1 MIGTPSTDA
10 CCDAPSRTVHVIT
23 HGCQMNVHDS
33 RRIVQVLARL
43 GYRETPDPA
52 GADLILINTCSVR
65 ARPENKVLG
74 TLARLRPL
82 KESRPGMKIAV
93 CGCVAQ
99 QHGRELLD
107 RVPWLDLV
115 FGPDRIPD
123 LPGMIRDLDEGSR
136 VAVTGQDD
144 PEDYRFLPVDPS
156 SEPGPTAFVTV
167 TKGCNRFCSYCIV
180 PFVRGREASK
190 PPDMLVREIRG
201 LVSAGVREVT
211 LLGQNVNAWG
221 RGLPGEPR
229 FADLLET
236 VAAIPGL
243 RRIRFVTSHPADAE
257 DRLLDLFGSL
267 PNLAPYLHLPVQAGS
282 DAVLQRMHRGY
293 TAAHYLGRLERV
305 RRACPDIALSTD
317 VIVGFPGETREDFQ
331 ATLALVRE
339 ARFDGMFSFAYS
351 PRPGTAAARWPDDVP
366 AGEKAARL
374 AELQAL
380 QDGITASRMERYRG
394 RELDVLVEG
403 PSRDATRSREGAG
416 DRRGEVQGRSG
427 TNVPVH
433 FRSDLPPERARG
445 RMARVLV
452 DEILAH
458 SLRGTLARWEES

>member
-1 MIGTPSTDA
+1 MIGTSPTDPPSEV
-10 CCDAPSRTVHVIT
+10 PSRTVHVIT

-33 RRIVQVLARL
+33 RRIVQVLAGL

-52 GADLILINTCSVR
+52 GADLVLINTCSVR

-82 KESRPGMKIAV
+82 KEFRPGMRLAV

-99 QHGRELLD
+99 QHGQDLLD
-107 RVPWLDLV
+107 RVPWLDLI

-123 LPGMIRDLDEGSR
+123 LPRMIRELDEGGR
-136 VAVTGQDD
+136 VAATGMDD
-144 PEDYRFLPVDPS
+144 PEDYRFLEVDPS

-190 PPDMLVREIRG
+190 PLDLLVREVRG
-201 LVSAGVREVT
+201 LVAAGVREVT

-221 RGLPGEPR
+221 RGLPGDPR

-236 VAAIPGL
+236 VSAIPGL
-243 RRIRFVTSHPADAE
+243 RRLRFVTSHPADAE
-257 DRLLDLFGSL
+257 DRMLDLFGRL

-293 TAAHYLGRLERV
+293 TVAHYLGRLERV

-317 VIVGFPGETREDFQ
+317 VIVGFPGETREDFE
-331 ATLALVRE
+331 ATLALVQE

-366 AGEKAARL
+366 APEKAVRL
-374 AELQAL
+374 AEVQSL
-380 QDGITASRMERYRG
+380 QDAISASRMARYRG
-394 RELDVLVEG
+394 REVEVLVEG
-403 PSRDATRSREGAG
+403 PSRDATRVREGIG

-433 FRSDLPPERARG
+433 FRSDLPADQVRG
-445 RMARVLV
+445 RMARVRV
-452 DEILAH
+452 DEVLAH
-458 SLRGTLARWEES
+458 SLRGTLVQWEET